1 MVVQAQVMELVPEAL
16 GAKLLAH
23 DIVRQTRVLNEL
35 PDTENVASAAADGEI
50 YR

>member
-1 MVVQAQVMELVPEAL
+1 MLVVVVQAQVVVDL
-16 GAKLLAH
+16 GAKLLTNDVA
-23 DIVRQTRVLNEL
+23 RQTRVLNEL

>member
-1 MVVQAQVMELVPEAL
+1 MVVQAQVGELVVEAL
-16 GAKLLAH
+16 GAILLAH
-23 DIVRQTRVLNEL
+23 AIVRQTRVLNEL